1 MTQDNT
7 RTYIKITHPGD
18 NFSCAV
24 YSQGPLLL
32 ITVVKASAP
41 GHHTYTHNQPR
52 HLSVGGETPRMEVQ
66 QHELTRGYHVV

>member
-32 ITVVKASAP
+32 ITGVKASAP
-41 GHHTYTHNQPR
+41 GHHTHTTTNHGIYLLAGKHPAWKPNNTN
-52 HLSVGGETPRMEVQ
+52 
-66 QHELTRGYHVV
+66 